1 MLVRLATALTATIA
15 ICPVVM
21 GQVPAAPV
29 TLKEQGWTVSAD
41 LEKAVLTV
49 RHERTGS
56 LLDDVRLQLRGP
68 KGLVRTGKWSVS
80 TTPRQLSI
88 ITEAPRTQ
96 WIIGPSRDALRISSS
111 SSDAVV
117 TARVPTAKDRLPAR
131 LLEEDGVPVVW
142 SGTNEVEETYGGSC
156 TRNHSALPALN
167 RECAYFTLGPVS
179 GSVFHCLFDRLT
191 DTAIRFTD
199 QTLMRRAND
208 DAKSLLLTMPVPGKV
223 LVRLIPDYYTRHL
236 GLPFYAPMDDSHF
249 PAAPM
254 VWSSWTS
261 YYNSVSE
268 ADIVRNADWIAEHL
282 KPYGFQYVQL
292 DDGYDT
298 GGRHGHNWIDRWNP
312 KKFPHGPQ
320 WLAGYIK
327 SKGLHPG
334 IWIVPNAYGGGVD
347 EHPDWYLRD
356 KSGKFVLDYGTP
368 ALDCTNPQVQAFLK
382 KMFTTLGEWGFEYYK
397 FDGEHALPKYA
408 PPVDR
413 SKLFGPSLDPVTAYR
428 DRLKLIRETIG
439 PQAFVEG
446 CPSGTP
452 LNGIGYVNSY
462 FNGSDVYNNWNGMHA
477 LLDSINA
484 NVFLNHIAVY
494 VMPGEGMELGP
505 RMTVDEATRRRPR
518 IVIDT
523 ARQREEPM
531 IGFGVTTAEAR
542 TLVSFTSLTGVA
554 YSLASVLPELPDDRI
569 RLIRQ
574 TLPTLPIL
582 PADLFS
588 RGSVVEWA
596 TFKHFHAHDHFHSFP
611 EILDLKINAVA
622 GVYDVVGLVNW
633 SQTKV
638 KEQVSFAEKL
648 GLEPATPY
656 VVFDY
661 WNQRPLGIF
670 KDRMEVEI
678 EPHDTRVLHIHPWL
692 GRPQL
697 IGISRHISGA
707 YSVLDLKWDA
717 AASALHGTSQ
727 TVPGDAYTLYV
738 NVPDGLTVAKA
749 EATAAGLAAVPVHQ
763 DWAGHFLMIT
773 LAGQREPITWQVTF
787 ASAAR

>member
-1 MLVRLATALTATIA
+1 MAQA
-15 ICPVVM
+15 
-21 GQVPAAPV
+21 PAAPV
-29 TLKEQGWTVSAD
+29 TLQEQGWTVSAD
-41 LEKAVLTV
+41 VAKTVLAV
-49 RHERTGS
+49 RHQRTGS
-56 LLDDVRLQLRGP
+56 LLEDVRLQLRGP
-68 KGLVRTGKWSVS
+68 QGLVRAVKWSVS
-80 TTPRQLSI
+80 AAPHQLSI
-88 ITEAPRTQ
+88 ITEDPRTR
-96 WIIGPSRDALRISSS
+96 WIVEPSGNTLKISSS
-111 SSDAVV
+111 SADAVV
-117 TARVPTAKDRLPAR
+117 TARVPAAKDRLVAR
-131 LLEEDGVPVVW
+131 LLEKDGVPVVW
-142 SGTNEVEETYGGSC
+142 SGTDEIAESYGGSC
-156 TRNHSALPALN
+156 TRNPSALPASN
-167 RECAYFTLGPVS
+167 PECAYFTLGPVA
-179 GSVFHCLFDRLT
+179 GSVFHSLFDRLT

-199 QTLMRRAND
+199 QTLMRRADD
-208 DAKSLLLTMPVPGKV
+208 DAQSLRLTMPVPGKA
-223 LVRLIPDYYTRHL
+223 LLRLIPDYYTRHL
-236 GLPFYAPMDDSHF
+236 GLPFYAPLDDSHF
-249 PAAPM
+249 RAAPM

-261 YYNSVSE
+261 YYDSVSE
-268 ADIVRNADWIAEHL
+268 AEIVRNADWIAEHL

-292 DDGYDT
+292 DDGYDA
-298 GGRHGHNWIDRWNP
+298 GGRHGHNWIDQWNP

-327 SKGLHPG
+327 SKGLYPG

-368 ALDCTNPQVQAFLK
+368 ALDSTNPQVQTFLQK
-382 KMFTTLGEWGFEYYK
+382 LFTTLGTWGFDYYK
-397 FDGEHALPKYA
+397 FDGEHALSKYA

-413 SKLFGPSLDPVTAYR
+413 NKLFDPALDPVTAYR
-428 DRLKLIRETIG
+428 DRLKLIRATIG
-439 PQAFVEG
+439 PKAFVEG

-452 LNGIGYVNSY
+452 LNGIGYMNSY

-484 NVFLNHIAVY
+484 NAFLNHIAVY

-505 RMTVDEATRRRPR
+505 RMTVAEASRVRPR

-531 IGFGVTTAEAR
+531 IGFGVTAAEAR
-542 TLVSFTSLTGVA
+542 TLVSFVSLTGVA

-574 TLPTLPIL
+574 TLPTMPIL

-588 RGSVVEWA
+588 RGSVVQWA
-596 TFKHFHAHDHFHSFP
+596 TFKHLHADDHFHNFP

-633 SQTKV
+633 RQTKV
-638 KEQVSFAEKL
+638 KKQVSFSQKL
-648 GLEPATPY
+648 GLDPATPY

-661 WNQRPLGIF
+661 WNRRPLGIF
-670 KDRMEVEI
+670 KDRMEIEI
-678 EPHDTRVLHIHPWL
+678 EPHDTRVLHVHPWL

-707 YSVLDLKWDA
+707 YSLLDLKWDA
-717 AASALHGTSQ
+717 AKSALRGSSQ

-749 EATAAGLAAVPVHQ
+749 EAAAAGGIAVPARR
-763 DWAGHFLMIT
+763 DWAGNCLMLC
-773 LAGQREPITWQVTF
+773 LAGRREPIEWQVTF
-787 ASAAR
+787 APAAAVGR

>member
-1 MLVRLATALTATIA
+1 MVLTATIA
-15 ICPVVM
+15 LCHVAM
-21 GQVPAAPV
+21 GQVPAGPV

-41 LEKAVLTV
+41 VEKTVLTV

-56 LLDDVRLQLRGP
+56 LLEDVQLRLRGP
-68 KGLVRTGKWSVS
+68 KGLVRAGKWSVS
-80 TTPRQLSI
+80 TTPHRLSI
-88 ITEAPRTQ
+88 ITEDPHTQ
-96 WIIGPSRDALRISSS
+96 WIIEPTRDTLKISSTS
-111 SSDAVV
+111 GDAGVN
-117 TARVPTAKDRLPAR
+117 ARVPAAKDRLVAR
-131 LLEEDGVPVVW
+131 LLEKDGVPVVW
-142 SGTNEVEETYGGSC
+142 TGTDEVAGSYGGSC
-156 TRNHSALPALN
+156 TRNPSALPALN
-167 RECAYFTLGPVS
+167 PECAYFTMGPVS
-179 GSVFHCLFDRLT
+179 GSVFHSLFDRLT

-199 QTLMRRAND
+199 QTVMQRADD
-208 DAKSLLLTMPVPGKV
+208 DARSLRLTMPVPGEA
-223 LVRLIPDYYTRHL
+223 LVRLIPDYYTRQL

-249 PAAPM
+249 RAAPM

-261 YYNSVSE
+261 YYDSVGE
-268 ADIVRNADWIAEHL
+268 ADIVRNTDWIADHL

-292 DDGYDT
+292 DDGYDA
-298 GGRHGHNWIDRWNP
+298 GGRHGHNWIDQWNA

-368 ALDCTNPQVQAFLK
+368 ALDSTNPQVQTFLK
-382 KMFTTLGEWGFEYYK
+382 KMFTTLGKWGFEYYK

-413 SKLFGPSLDPVTAYR
+413 NKLFDPSLDAVTAYR
-428 DRLKLIRETIG
+428 DRLKLIRDAIG
-439 PQAFVEG
+439 PKAFVEG

-452 LNGIGYVNSY
+452 LNGIGYINSY
-462 FNGSDVYNNWNGMHA
+462 FNGTDVYNNWNGMHA
-477 LLDSINA
+477 LVDSINA
-484 NVFLNHIAVY
+484 NAFLNHVAVY

-505 RMTVDEATRRRPR
+505 RMTVDEANRVRPR
-518 IVIDT
+518 IVVDT

-574 TLPTLPIL
+574 TLPTMPIL

-588 RGSVVEWA
+588 RGSVVQWA
-596 TFKHFHAHDHFHSFP
+596 TFKHHHADDHFHNFP
-611 EILDLKINAVA
+611 EVLDLKINAVA

-633 SQTKV
+633 RQTKV
-638 KEQVSFAEKL
+638 KEQVSFSQKL
-648 GLEPATPY
+648 GLDPATPY

-670 KDRMEVEI
+670 KDRMEVQI

-697 IGISRHISGA
+697 IGISRHITGA
-707 YSVLDLKWDA
+707 YSVLDLKWDTVKN
-717 AASALHGTSQ
+717 ALRGSSQ

-749 EATAAGLAAVPVHQ
+749 EATVAGVGAVPARQ
-763 DWAGHFLMIT
+763 GWAGRCLMIR
-773 LAGQREPITWQVTF
+773 LAGRQEPIEWQVTF

>member
-1 MLVRLATALTATIA
+1 MRIVHRR
-15 ICPVVM
+15 V
-21 GQVPAAPV
+21 
-29 TLKEQGWTVSAD
+29 K
-41 LEKAVLTV
+41 
-49 RHERTGS
+49 
-56 LLDDVRLQLRGP
+56 
-68 KGLVRTGKWSVS
+68 
-80 TTPRQLSI
+80 RQPEL
-88 ITEAPRTQ
+88 
-96 WIIGPSRDALRISSS
+96 
-111 SSDAVV
+111 
-117 TARVPTAKDRLPAR
+117 
-131 LLEEDGVPVVW
+131 
-142 SGTNEVEETYGGSC
+142 
-156 TRNHSALPALN
+156 
-167 RECAYFTLGPVS
+167 
-179 GSVFHCLFDRLT
+179 
-191 DTAIRFTD
+191 
-199 QTLMRRAND
+199 
-208 DAKSLLLTMPVPGKV
+208 PVPGTA
-223 LVRLIPDYYTRHL
+223 LVRLIPDYYTRQL

-261 YYNSVSE
+261 YYNNVGE
-268 ADIVRNADWIAEHL
+268 ADIVRNADWIADHL
-282 KPYGFQYVQL
+282 KPYGFQYVEL
-292 DDGYDT
+292 DDGYDA
-298 GGRHGHNWIDRWNP
+298 GGRHGHNWIDQWNP

-320 WLAGYIK
+320 WLAGYVK

-334 IWIVPNAYGGGVD
+334 IWIVPNAYGGGVE

-368 ALDCTNPQVQAFLK
+368 ALDSTNPQVQAFLK
-382 KMFTTLGEWGFEYYK
+382 KLFMTLGKWGFDYYK

-413 SKLFGPSLDPVTAYR
+413 NKLFDPSLDPVTAYR
-428 DRLKLIRETIG
+428 DRLKLIRQTIG

-462 FNGSDVYNNWNGMHA
+462 FNGADVYNNWNGMHA

-484 NVFLNHIAVY
+484 NAFLNHIAVY

-505 RMTVDEATRRRPR
+505 RMTVDEASRVRPR
-518 IVIDT
+518 RVIDT

-531 IGFGVTTAEAR
+531 IGFGVTAAEAR

-574 TLPTLPIL
+574 TLPTMPIL

-588 RGSVVEWA
+588 RGSVVQWA
-596 TFKHFHAHDHFHSFP
+596 TFKHLHANDHFHNFP

-622 GVYDVVGLVNW
+622 GVYDVVGLVYW
-633 SQTKV
+633 RQTKV
-638 KEQVSFAEKL
+638 KKQISFSQKL

-670 KDRMEVEI
+670 KDRLEVEI
-678 EPHDTRVLHIHPWL
+678 EPHDTRVLHTHPWL

-707 YSVLDLKWDA
+707 YSLLDLQWDA
-717 AASALHGTSQ
+717 AKSALRGSSR

-749 EATAAGLAAVPVHQ
+749 EATAAGVGAVPARQ
-763 DWAGHFLMIT
+763 DWAGNCLVIH
-773 LAGQREPITWQVTF
+773 LAGQPEPIAWQVTF
-787 ASAAR
+787 TSAAR

>member
-1 MLVRLATALTATIA
+1 MALAATIVL
-15 ICPVVM
+15 CYVTM

-29 TLKEQGWTVSAD
+29 ALTEQGWTVSAD
-41 LEKAVLTV
+41 GEKMVLTV
-49 RHERTGS
+49 RHERIGS
-56 LLDDVRLQLRGP
+56 LLEDLQLQLRSP
-68 KGLVRTGKWSVS
+68 KGLVRAGKWSVS
-80 TTPRQLSI
+80 TTPHQLSI
-88 ITEAPRTQ
+88 ITEDPYARWVMEPT
-96 WIIGPSRDALRISSS
+96 RDVLRISATSS
-111 SSDAVV
+111 NAVLS
-117 TARVPTAKDRLPAR
+117 ARVPAAKDRLVAR
-131 LLEEDGVPVVW
+131 LLEKGGLPVVW
-142 SGTNEVEETYGGSC
+142 SGTDEIAETYGGSC
-156 TRNHSALPALN
+156 TRNPSALPALN
-167 RECAYFTLGPVS
+167 PECAYFTLGPVS
-179 GSVFHCLFDRLT
+179 GSVFHSLFDRLT

-199 QTLMRRAND
+199 QTLMRRAD
-208 DAKSLLLTMPVPGKV
+208 DDTRSLRLTMPVPGTA
-223 LVRLIPDYYTRHL
+223 LVRLIPDYYTRQL

-261 YYNSVSE
+261 YYNNVGE
-268 ADIVRNADWIAEHL
+268 ADIVRNADWIADHL
-282 KPYGFQYVQL
+282 KPYGFQYVEL
-292 DDGYDT
+292 DDGYDA
-298 GGRHGHNWIDRWNP
+298 GGRHGHNWIDQWNP

-320 WLAGYIK
+320 WLAGYVK

-334 IWIVPNAYGGGVD
+334 IWIVPNAYGGGVE

-368 ALDCTNPQVQAFLK
+368 ALDSTNPQVQAFLK
-382 KMFTTLGEWGFEYYK
+382 KLFMTLGKWGFDYYK

-413 SKLFGPSLDPVTAYR
+413 NKLFDPSLDPVTAYR
-428 DRLKLIRETIG
+428 DRLKLIRQTIG

-462 FNGSDVYNNWNGMHA
+462 FNGADVYNNWNGMHA

-484 NVFLNHIAVY
+484 NAFLNHIAVY

-505 RMTVDEATRRRPR
+505 RMTVDEASRVRPR
-518 IVIDT
+518 RVIDT

-531 IGFGVTTAEAR
+531 IGFGVTAAEAR

-574 TLPTLPIL
+574 TLPTMPIL

-588 RGSVVEWA
+588 RGSVVQWA
-596 TFKHFHAHDHFHSFP
+596 TFKHLHANDHFHNFP

-633 SQTKV
+633 RQTKV
-638 KEQVSFAEKL
+638 KKQISFSQKL

-670 KDRMEVEI
+670 KDRLEVEI

-707 YSVLDLKWDA
+707 YSLLDLQWDA
-717 AASALHGTSQ
+717 AKTPCAALPGPSRAMPTRFTLTCR
-727 TVPGDAYTLYV
+727 TV
-738 NVPDGLTVAKA
+738 
-749 EATAAGLAAVPVHQ
+749 
-763 DWAGHFLMIT
+763 
-773 LAGQREPITWQVTF
+773 
-787 ASAAR
+787 